1 MGLGL
6 TTLWQVKIPVTDVPR
21 SVRWY
26 QTLLDLELLAE
37 FVEQGVLRGAALL
50 DRDGGYVIGLRD
62 REVSAGH
69 PDLSGFDLLG
79 LRVASRRELHQ
90 IMERCDR
97 LGVDHGDIEDRGVS
111 LLGVDVPDPDG
122 TVLRFL
128 CFAGGLPAGFTGV
141 ESGDD
146 GGVSHY
152 DTPRT
157 GMT

>member
-79 LRVASRRELHQ
+79 LRVASRR
-90 IMERCDR
+90 
-97 LGVDHGDIEDRGVS
+97 
-111 LLGVDVPDPDG
+111 PP
-122 TVLRFL
+122 T
-128 CFAGGLPAGFTGV
+128 AP
-141 ESGDD
+141 
-146 GGVSHY
+146 
-152 DTPRT
+152 
-157 GMT
+157 